1 MPKTISKKYNTLRQA
16 ERYQN
21 LLYNK
26 FDNVKLIK
34 SPMFTEYGTYV
45 WAVSGEINPRP
56 KRNPQPKRK
65 NAFSAFKKD
74 YVNFKGSEISDVSFQ
89 DIGKSV
95 TIMVTL
101 KDGTKIFSW
110 ENADIALRQK
120 NRSTGTGDRVSGD
133 LLVRFLI
140 GNYVK

>member
-1 MPKTISKKYNTLRQA
+1 MLKTISKKYNTLRQA

-56 KRNPQPKRK
+56 KRNPQPKKK
-65 NAFSAFKKD
+65 NAYSHSKNIVSF
-74 YVNFKGSEISDVSFQ
+74 YGSEIKGVSFV
-89 DIGKSV
+89 DRGKGLAV
-95 TIMVTL
+95 IIHV
-101 KDGTKIFSW
+101 DDRTKIHLGDNSPRVNGRSVNGN
-110 ENADIALRQK
+110 EIVEALIEK
-120 NRSTGTGDRVSGD
+120 
-133 LLVRFLI
+133 
-140 GNYVK
+140 YVK